1 MQLLRYYIL
10 ASKSSIAK
18 NACAC
23 DMTKCSHSFSLS
35 IAQHRHTCKKKGILF
50 IAASCTHMKLDH
62 SKWKASAGS
71 FFFSVAIPTNA
82 VFLCVCKTCFPLKR
96 WLEESSCS
104 STFFQIHYNNV
115 ILMSIISQSVQQP
128 SGGSFAHV
136 VLEAQLWPISV
147 RKYAQA
153 PPCC

>member
-1 MQLLRYYIL
+1 
-10 ASKSSIAK
+10 
-18 NACAC
+18 
-23 DMTKCSHSFSLS
+23 MTKCSHSFSLS

-62 SKWKASAGS
+62 GKWKASAES
-71 FFFSVAIPTNA
+71 FLFSVAIPTNA

-128 SGGSFAHV
+128 SGGSCADV

-147 RKYAQA
+147 RKYVQA